1 MDEGDQGRKHQ
12 GGLNQ
17 HKETDMK
24 AKTTL
29 ICMATACLVA
39 ACGNVPVAADSLG
52 VAKTDGGL
60 VSGTGADVRAFLG
73 IPYAA
78 APVGE
83 NRWRP
88 PQPAQPWSGTRNG
101 SKFGP
106 DCMQPAEYPEL
117 RGAGMSEDCLSVNV
131 WSPAKQAGEKL
142 PVMVWIYGGGFTYGS
157 GSHPSYDGEALARR
171 GVVVVTLNYRVG
183 LLGFMA
189 HPELSAES
197 PSRSSGNYGLLDQIA
212 ALNWVRRNA
221 AAFGGDAGNVT
232 VFGQSAGAHSISTL
246 VASPLAEG
254 LFQQAIMQSVGVM
267 RPMSTLKEAEAYG
280 TSVGSSIKELRKL
293 TAAEVVERLSKA
305 ALREPEMTSSR
316 PLSIVADGHVVRQP
330 DYRAYGQGKF
340 QKVRVLVGNVANEGG
355 GATRNLAVKT
365 TQDLRSY
372 LGRTFPGME
381 GRAFQAYGVAQDAQV
396 PQALSDLFSD
406 TQFLFGAREML
417 KAHNQFGVP
426 AYRYVFSRHRNGAA
440 APPSHGDE
448 LQFVFDNLRAPH
460 RGRQRPFD
468 PTDEI
473 VAHAMADAW
482 VRFAKTGN
490 PGGGELPTW
499 PAYQGSSQAYLDF
512 GDVPRA
518 ASGYDSA
525 RLDLVRDYYAAQRR

>member
-1 MDEGDQGRKHQ
+1 
-12 GGLNQ
+12 
-17 HKETDMK
+17 MK

-29 ICMATACLVA
+29 ICMATACLA
-39 ACGNVPVAADSLG
+39 TACGNVPIATGGLG
-52 VAKTDGGL
+52 VVKTEGGL
-60 VSGTGADVRAFLG
+60 VSSTGTEVHAYLG
-73 IPYAA
+73 ISYAA
-78 APVGE
+78 GPVGE
-83 NRWRP
+83 NRWRA
-88 PQPAQPWSGTRNG
+88 PQPAQPWSGTRDG

-189 HPELSAES
+189 HPDLSAES

-212 ALNWVRRNA
+212 ALKWVHRNA
-221 AAFGGDAGNVT
+221 AAFGGDAGKVT

-246 VASPLAEG
+246 IASPLADG

-280 TSVGSSIKELRKL
+280 SSFGSSIKDLRNL
-293 TAAEVVERLSKA
+293 PAADLVERLRKA
-305 ALREPEMTSSR
+305 APGESEMTRSR
-316 PLSIVADGHVVRQP
+316 PLSIVADGHVVPQP
-330 DYRAYGQGKF
+330 DFRAYGQGQF

-355 GATRNLAVKT
+355 GATRNLPVKT

-372 LGRTFPGME
+372 LGRNFPGME
-381 GRAFQAYGVAQDAQV
+381 NRALQAYGVAQDAQV
-396 PQALSDLFSD
+396 PQALADLFSD
-406 TQFLFGAREML
+406 TQFLFGTREML
-417 KAHNQFGVP
+417 KAENQFDVP

-440 APPSHGDE
+440 AAPIHGDE

-473 VAHAMADAW
+473 VARAMADAW

-490 PGGGELPTW
+490 PGGGELPAW
-499 PAYQGSSQAYLDF
+499 PACQGSSQAFMDF
-512 GDVPRA
+512 GDAPRA